1 MTTTLAT
8 TRPRALTARQF
19 HELAD
24 VPPEVEWFAN
34 IDNARTRRAYRIDLQ
49 DFMIFTGI
57 ARPEEFRLVTR
68 SHVIGWRKELEA
80 RELAPTTI
88 RRKLSALSSLFDYLC
103 ERNAITHNPVKG
115 VKRPTANNNE
125 GSTPA
130 LGNDQARALLDAPP
144 EDTLKG
150 KRDRAIL
157 ATLLY
162 HGIREAELVS
172 LKVRDIQ
179 HREGVPHLR
188 IEGKGGKIRFLPVA
202 IAALR
207 LVREYLEV
215 AGHGDD
221 LNGPLFRPVKNNAT
235 KSGWQPGEL
244 NKPLHPTAVYNI
256 VRRHAQE
263 IGIADDV
270 PGLCVHSLRATAAT
284 NALEN
289 GADIAEAQ
297 EWLGHANVSTTR
309 LYDRRKSRPE
319 DSPTFKVKY

>member
-49 DFMIFTGI
+49 DFMIFTSI

-144 EDTLKG
+144 EDTLKP
-150 KRDRAIL
+150 
-157 ATLLY
+157 LLSSTAKSE
-162 HGIREAELVS
+162 R
-172 LKVRDIQ
+172 R
-179 HREGVPHLR
+179 P
-188 IEGKGGKIRFLPVA
+188 KG
-202 IAALR
+202 
-207 LVREYLEV
+207 
-215 AGHGDD
+215 
-221 LNGPLFRPVKNNAT
+221 
-235 KSGWQPGEL
+235 
-244 NKPLHPTAVYNI
+244 
-256 VRRHAQE
+256 
-263 IGIADDV
+263 
-270 PGLCVHSLRATAAT
+270 
-284 NALEN
+284 
-289 GADIAEAQ
+289 
-297 EWLGHANVSTTR
+297 
-309 LYDRRKSRPE
+309 
-319 DSPTFKVKY
+319 